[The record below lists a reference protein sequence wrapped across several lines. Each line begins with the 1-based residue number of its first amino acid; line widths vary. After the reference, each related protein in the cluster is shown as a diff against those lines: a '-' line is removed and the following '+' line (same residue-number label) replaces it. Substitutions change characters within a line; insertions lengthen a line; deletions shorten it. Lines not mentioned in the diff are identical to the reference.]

1 LGARSRWFESSRPDT
16 THPPVKPR
24 LFCNQSLRSILCSL
38 VFSCV
43 AAAQTQYLVIN
54 IAPEENR
61 RAAFQEIVA
70 VKERNRSAEVRLGIG
85 AIFSYLR
92 QPREEVRADLTEFL
106 EMAKRYDIPVI
117 VQLDGEQW
125 WEGRPELW
133 NWWNP
138 ARPGYDPRNRNNV
151 EWSGWGPE
159 HALKIAWRNWGVQ
172 MRVLPPPNLMS
183 PHYRAACHEEM
194 NTLVPLIVDWWMDL
208 PSGKKDLLIG
218 LKLGWESSI
227 GVNAY
232 YYPGGNRLLDSAAAR
247 DPKVELKGEEVP
259 GRGVMPIGYASVS
272 SAGLADSGALQEA
285 HLAEVV
291 RRHLDDLCAL
301 ASRLGV
307 PRERLFTHVGG
318 WKEEELLYRAALNPY
333 SCPGWSFYRHAEDP
347 SKDAGVHK
355 SVGLSNAPWWAAA
368 EWFWLGEHDRDAW
381 LEALRATLA
390 LPHLRYMCIYNW
402 GGIRNTPA
410 LLEAIHV
417 MLAGR

>member
-1 LGARSRWFESSRPDT
+1 
-16 THPPVKPR
+16 VKTR
-24 LFCNQSLRSILCSL
+24 LPCIASLRSILCSL

-61 RAAFQEIVA
+61 RAAFEEIVA
-70 VKERNRSAEVRLGIG
+70 VKERNSSAEVRLGIG

-92 QPREEVRADLTEFL
+92 QPREKVRADLTEFL
-106 EMAKRYDIPVI
+106 GMAERYDIPVV

-125 WEGRPELW
+125 WEERSELW
-133 NWWNP
+133 NWWDP
-138 ARPGYDPRNRNNV
+138 SRPGYDPENRHNV
-151 EWSGWGPE
+151 ERFGWGPE
-159 HALKIAWRNWGVQ
+159 DALKIAWRNWGAQ

-183 PHYRAACHEEM
+183 PRYRAACHEEM
-194 NTLVPLIVDWWMDL
+194 NALVPLIVGWWMNL

-232 YYPGGNRLLDSAAAR
+232 YYPGGNRLLDSAAAG
-247 DPKVELKGEEVP
+247 DPNIELKGEEVP
-259 GRGVMPIGYASVS
+259 GRGVMPIGYASVR

-318 WKEEELLYRAALNPY
+318 WKEGELLYVAAVNPY
-333 SCPGWSFYRHAEDP
+333 SCPGWSFYRHAPEP
-347 SKDAGVHK
+347 SKDIGVK
-355 SVGLSNAPWWAAA
+355 KAVAQSDAPWWAAA
-368 EWFWLGEHDRDAW
+368 EWFWLGEHDRDSW
-381 LEALRATLA
+381 LGALRATLA
-390 LPHLRYMCIYNW
+390 LPRLRYMCIYNW
-402 GGIRNTPA
+402 VGIKGNPA
-410 LLEAIHV
+410 MMGAVNAVLIS
-417 MLAGR
+417 R